1 MLVVNSSFTY
11 TSAMEA
17 LLWTWAIK
25 HLEVWNIEE
34 WFAFACPRSSP
45 NNGGSRSSGSKQ
57 IVLRANCQQL
67 LQNATTLSRY
77 NIWMKFVY
85 QPELRYFWRFPPPYP
100 SRWFQL
106 RGQFTSWRPLGPFLF
121 QHWQVATRDS

>member
-1 MLVVNSSFTY
+1 
-11 TSAMEA
+11 MEA

-34 WFAFACPRSSP
+34 RFAFACSEVLQAL
-45 NNGGSRSSGSKQ
+45 GGSRSSGSKQ

-85 QPELRYFWRFPPPYP
+85 QPELRYF
-100 SRWFQL
+100 
-106 RGQFTSWRPLGPFLF
+106 
-121 QHWQVATRDS
+121 